1 MGALR
6 CAYSITAAAS
16 LVSRTTSTSWIGCCA
31 VHAPGTAD
39 CLYDLALAKHSGA
52 FVRISNFRR
61 ILCSVIF
68 QLTKFDK
75 LKTRNELCEAVAAE
89 L

>member
-52 FVRISNFRR
+52 FCQNLKLSANYLFNDISDY
-61 ILCSVIF
+61 
-68 QLTKFDK
+68 Q
-75 LKTRNELCEAVAAE
+75 A
-89 L
+89 